1 MKHTRAAT
9 ATLAGV
15 SGVARQLATFRDLA
29 ALGDA
34 SAEVIHGVIV
44 YKAEPSAE
52 HGDAQLALGAFLRQ
66 HFHRTGGPVGPGG
79 WWILTEVDV
88 TLAPDEIYRPDISGW
103 RRDRVPERPLG
114 RPIAIRPDFICEV
127 LSESNAATDQVDK
140 FRVYAASGVPFYWIA
155 DPARKILTAYRLE
168 GSGYAVALQAK
179 QGEVVH
185 APPFDAI
192 ALRVGLLFGDD
203 PD

>member
-1 MKHTRAAT
+1 
-9 ATLAGV
+9 V
-15 SGVARQLATFRDLA
+15 SGAARKLSTFRDLA

-34 SAEVIHGVIV
+34 SAEIIQGAIV

-66 HFHRTGGPVGPGG
+66 YFHRKGGPAGPGG

-88 TLAPDEIYRPDISGW
+88 TFAAHEVYRPDISGW
-103 RRDRVPERPLG
+103 KRERVHERPAG
-114 RPIAIRPDFICEV
+114 RPIAIRPDFICEI

-140 FRVYAASGVPFYWIA
+140 FRMYAASGVAFYWIA
-155 DPARKILTAYRLE
+155 DPARKILTAYRLD
-168 GSGYAVALQAK
+168 GGGYAVALQAK
-179 QGEVVH
+179 QGEVVN

>member
-1 MKHTRAAT
+1 MPRP
-9 ATLAGV
+9 ATLLGV
-15 SGVARQLATFRDLA
+15 TDAARRLLTLDDLV

-34 SAEVIHGVIV
+34 SAEVIHGVMV

-52 HGDAQLALGAFLRQ
+52 HGDAQLALGSFLRQ
-66 HFHRTGGPVGPGG
+66 HFHRKSGPDGPGG
-79 WWILTEVDV
+79 WWLLTEVDV
-88 TLAPDEIYRPDISGW
+88 ALSDHEIYRPDVAGW
-103 RRDRVPERPLG
+103 RRERVIERPQG
-114 RPIAIRPDFICEV
+114 RPIAMRPDFICEV

-155 DPARKILTAYRLE
+155 DPVRKILTVYRLE

-179 QGEVVH
+179 HGEVVH
-185 APPFDAI
+185 APPFDAL